1 VPKKRLGCLLGF
13 IGLSMIWQR
22 GPLKLDNATIAAALT
37 CISACACY
45 GISTPIMKRATERM
59 QPLAIAAGMHAN
71 ALLLMLPGAV
81 WALPKARF
89 T

>member
-1 VPKKRLGCLLGF
+1 MPKKLLGCLLGF
-13 IGLSMIWQR
+13 VGVGMIWQP
-22 GPLKLDNATIAAALT
+22 GPLKQDNTTIAALA

-45 GISTPIMKRATERM
+45 GISTPMTKRATKRM
-59 QPLAIAAGMHAN
+59 QPLAIAAGMHAK